1 MNDMKIRTYDI
12 MIFVVLAA
20 IAFSLNDVYLAVEFS
35 LVLILAS
42 SPAFLAAARCA
53 KHASATGER
62 KINKS
67 IKFAFLLYFRLI
79 SYVFFAC
86 LLANVAWSLASE
98 YFPIEKFFDLRD
110 TGYAIDLNHRI
121 FKSVMIFTDLIISWI
136 MIRRFSGISHGG
148 AVAQGR

>member
-1 MNDMKIRTYDI
+1 

-79 SYVFFAC
+79 SYVF
-86 LLANVAWSLASE
+86 LLACWPTSRGRSRRNTSRSKNSLISGT
-98 YFPIEKFFDLRD
+98 RD
-110 TGYAIDLNHRI
+110 T
-121 FKSVMIFTDLIISWI
+121 
-136 MIRRFSGISHGG
+136 
-148 AVAQGR
+148 Q